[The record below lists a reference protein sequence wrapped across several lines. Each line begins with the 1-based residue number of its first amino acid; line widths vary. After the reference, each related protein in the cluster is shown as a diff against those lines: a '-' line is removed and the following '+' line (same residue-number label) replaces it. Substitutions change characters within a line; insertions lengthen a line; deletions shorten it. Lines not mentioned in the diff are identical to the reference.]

1 MEQGYKHLSGIS
13 WTYLGNYGNSKIQQF
28 QAIIIPSGFCSEKL
42 DKIGLY
48 VNILISCAMAYLVI
62 SCTISDLKNFV
73 QKVINYQP
81 QLAKLKAINSW
92 RVCYYYI
99 ATKTLEFGTKNPS
112 HDSGLF
118 DRYSR
123 ILLDPTAL
131 LQGTSQRARFQSP
144 GHELH
149 HKSYQPDQKGH
160 MLFSQGWWVCVWGG
174 GTKGTVPTKHAIPW
188 SERVTSLK
196 KTTCFS
202 FSDMFIGSFQLVI
215 VRNNF
220 RMGINRL
227 FLTSA
232 DWLLR
237 LPRNGSVV
245 SQQVKKVP
253 LATGQWHLVAFRVGW
268 CPALTAKLPVF
279 WGCVF
284 CRDG

>member
-1 MEQGYKHLSGIS
+1 MGTLKSNSFRLSF
-13 WTYLGNYGNSKIQQF
+13 LV
-28 QAIIIPSGFCSEKL
+28 GF
-42 DKIGLY
+42 
-48 VNILISCAMAYLVI
+48 V
-62 SCTISDLKNFV
+62 LKNWS
-73 QKVINYQP
+73 ICEHPHIMCNGIP
-81 QLAKLKAINSW
+81 CDI
-92 RVCYYYI
+92 
-99 ATKTLEFGTKNPS
+99 
-112 HDSGLF
+112 
-118 DRYSR
+118 
-123 ILLDPTAL
+123 
-131 LQGTSQRARFQSP
+131 
-144 GHELH
+144 LH
-149 HKSYQPDQKGH
+149 HLPGSHGSSPRNFPKSQVSITWPWVASQILPTRSKRPYVFFPKGGE
-160 MLFSQGWWVCVWGG
+160 FVFGWE
-174 GTKGTVPTKHAIPW
+174 KGTNQNAIPW

-215 VRNNF
+215 VGNNF